1 MSSLSPPSPS
11 SSTSGFQQPAVD
23 PQPPCEKII
32 HTSGKTHVKRV
43 RYHFVKKCSKRLKT
57 PLITSVFRPTMTP
70 AKVREFHKLFAMWFY
85 STGVAFNKAAHHTL
99 AAVLLLLTPSDIAPT

>member
-1 MSSLSPPSPS
+1 
-11 SSTSGFQQPAVD
+11 
-23 PQPPCEKII
+23 
-32 HTSGKTHVKRV
+32 
-43 RYHFVKKCSKRLKT
+43 
-57 PLITSVFRPTMTP
+57 MTP